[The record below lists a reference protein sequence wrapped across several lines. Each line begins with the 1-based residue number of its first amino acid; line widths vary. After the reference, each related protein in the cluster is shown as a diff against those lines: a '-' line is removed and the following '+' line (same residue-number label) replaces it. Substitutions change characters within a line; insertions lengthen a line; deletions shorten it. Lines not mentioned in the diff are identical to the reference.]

1 VTGLRIES
9 AGPLTLVQDLGRPGM
24 GALGVTRSGAADRGA
39 LRLANRLV
47 ANPEEAAGLEV
58 AFGGLRLRALRDLVV
73 AVTGAGTPLDIDG
86 RGVGMHAPLVM
97 RPHQVLSLGV
107 PGEGLRT
114 YVGVRG
120 GVEVRPVLGSRSRD
134 TLAGLG
140 PEPLREG
147 DEVAVGPAP
156 DRPPGV
162 DLAPVPAP
170 GPARLRVLFG
180 PRDDWFTDAAV
191 LLEGEWEVTV
201 DSDRVGLRL
210 RRAGGGRLLTRIDAA
225 ELSSE
230 GVVRGAVQVPPGGQP
245 VLFLADHPVTGGY
258 PVVAV
263 VVDAHTDRAA
273 QLRPGERLRFTG
285 TGVSGVGGR

>member
-1 VTGLRIES
+1 
-9 AGPLTLVQDLGRPGM
+9 
-24 GALGVTRSGAADRGA
+24 
-39 LRLANRLV
+39 
-47 ANPEEAAGLEV
+47 
-58 AFGGLRLRALRDLVV
+58 
-73 AVTGAGTPLDIDG
+73 
-86 RGVGMHAPLVM
+86 
-97 RPHQVLSLGV
+97 
-107 PGEGLRT
+107 
-114 YVGVRG
+114 
-120 GVEVRPVLGSRSRD
+120 VEVRPVLGSRSRD

-140 PEPLREG
+140 PEPLRDG

-263 VVDAHTDRAA
+263 VVDADTDRAA

>member
-9 AGPLTLVQDLGRPGM
+9 VGPLTLVQDLGRPGL

-47 ANPEEAAGLEV
+47 ANPEGAAGLEV
-58 AFGGLRLRALRDLVV
+58 TFGGLRLRALRDLVV

-120 GVEVRPVLGSRSRD
+120 GVKVRPVLGSRSRD

-162 DLAPVPAP
+162 DLAPVPPP
-170 GPARLRVLFG
+170 GPAHLRVLLG

-191 LLEGEWEVTV
+191 LLEGEWEVTA

-210 RRAGGGRLLTRIDAA
+210 RRTGGGRLLTRIDDS

-263 VVDAHTDRAA
+263 VVDADTDRAA

>member
-140 PEPLREG
+140 PEPLRDG

-263 VVDAHTDRAA
+263 VVDADTDRAA